1 MRRGAELNV
10 SRSTPAR
17 LDNLIS
23 WFAASAVVTAG
34 VLYAL
39 KRQENRISRVPAYVP
54 PRATPAQEPIDL
66 QRLRAAETGRG
77 RRAAA
82 PTQIPRPGWKDVI
95 VRTYYEV
102 QDDRL
107 LALAAGGRQRPRCGS
122 RIAPE
127 VPR

>member
-1 MRRGAELNV
+1 LELAQVRNCCQVSFFVLMRRGAELNV
-10 SRSTPAR
+10 SRSTAAR

-82 PTQIPRPGWKDVI
+82 PTQIPPAR
-95 VRTYYEV
+95 
-102 QDDRL
+102 
-107 LALAAGGRQRPRCGS
+107 
-122 RIAPE
+122 
-127 VPR
+127 